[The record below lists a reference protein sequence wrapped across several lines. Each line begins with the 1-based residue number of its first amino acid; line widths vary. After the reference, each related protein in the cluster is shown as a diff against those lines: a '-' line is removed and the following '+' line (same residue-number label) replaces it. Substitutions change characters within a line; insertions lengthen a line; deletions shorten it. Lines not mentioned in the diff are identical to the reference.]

1 MNLDVYQ
8 KIMTVQTIEKQS
20 LNELHLR
27 SSYLN
32 RRITDSNALSDF
44 FTDEN
49 YRNFEKLMNEKRIL
63 NLNDVDKTKI
73 NIADVQR
80 K

>member
-1 MNLDVYQ
+1 LL
-8 KIMTVQTIEKQS
+8 IS
-20 LNELHLR
+20 FFLHLG

-32 RRITDSNALSDF
+32 RRITRSKALGDS

-73 NIADVQR
+73 NIDDVQR